1 MKNIDIMSYEDFEK
15 ALECL
20 NIVSRTSSAELKNK
34 YLKLSKKHHPD
45 MPEGDDEKFK
55 EINKAYKIVKK
66 YMQSFE
72 FQLNEEEFYQQNP
85 FLKKSKDW
93 FYDF

>member
-1 MKNIDIMSYEDFEK
+1 MGYNDFQK
-15 ALECL
+15 ALDTL
-20 NIVSRTSSAELKNK
+20 GIVSRITYPDLKEK

-45 MPEGDDEKFK
+45 MPEGDAEKFK
-55 EINKAYKIVKK
+55 EINEAYKMIQK
-66 YMQSFE
+66 YMQDFR

-85 FLKKSKDW
+85 FSKKSGDW